1 MLVRDIVIDEV
12 INVTVPGN
20 REKALELMREK
31 NVSGVPVVKEGTN
44 KLVGILTRSDL
55 IENPDEEQIALIMS
69 RNIITATLDEDVK
82 KVAFKMLDNNI
93 RRVPVIDDD
102 GDLVGILTSFDL
114 VALAISEMN
123 IEDSVEE
130 YMIKNVPTT
139 WEQTPLNVAFEIMRF
154 FNSKS
159 IISLNNEGKMS
170 GILTETDFI
179 NESEVVSE
187 TSVHNSSVGTEGDK
201 WSWDSTTVLYVE
213 KNHLK
218 FSSKVVKDA
227 STSNVSTVNTKTKV
241 SDCANRMRLDNIEQI
256 PVINV
261 EGELVG
267 LIRANDLVKAL
278 IKGL

>member
-1 MLVRDIVIDEV
+1 MLVRDIMSDEV

-20 REKALELMREK
+20 REKALDLMREK

-69 RNIITATLDEDVK
+69 RNIITATLDDDVK
-82 KVAFKMLDNNI
+82 EIASKMLKNNI
-93 RRVPVIDDD
+93 RRVPVVDD
-102 GDLVGILTSFDL
+102 GDLIGILTSFDL

-123 IEDSVEE
+123 IEDPVEE
-130 YMIKNVPTT
+130 YMIKSIPTT

-154 FNSKS
+154 FNLKA

-213 KNHLK
+213 KNHLR
-218 FSSKVVKDA
+218 FSNKVVKDA
-227 STSNVSTVNTKTKV
+227 STINVSTVNTKTKV

-256 PVINV
+256 PVTGV

-267 LIRANDLVKAL
+267 LVRANDLIKAL
-278 IKGL
+278 IE

>member
-1 MLVRDIVIDEV
+1 MKVKDIMSDEV
-12 INVTVPGN
+12 FKVSVPGN
-20 REKALELMREK
+20 REKALDLMREK
-31 NVSGVPVVKEGTN
+31 NVSGVPVIKEGTN

-69 RNIITATLDEDVK
+69 RDIITASLNDEVED
-82 KVAFKMLDNNI
+82 VAFKMLENNI
-93 RRVPVIDDD
+93 RRVPVVVDDE
-102 GDLVGILTSFDL
+102 LLGILTSFDL

-123 IEDSVEE
+123 IEDPVEE
-130 YMIKNVPTT
+130 YMIKNIPTT

-154 FNSKS
+154 FDLKS

-213 KNHLK
+213 KNHLR
-218 FSSKVVKDA
+218 FSNKVVKDA
-227 STSNVSTVNTKTKV
+227 STINVSTANIKTKV

-256 PVINV
+256 PVTSV

-267 LIRANDLVKAL
+267 IVRANDLIKAL
-278 IKGL
+278 IN

>member
-1 MLVRDIVIDEV
+1 MLVKDIVADEV
-12 INVTVPGN
+12 IHVSVPGN

-31 NVSGVPVVKEGTN
+31 KVSGLPVTKEGTN

-69 RNIITATLDEDVK
+69 RDIISVNLDDDVSD
-82 KVAFKMLDNNI
+82 VASKMLDNNI
-93 RRVPVIDDD
+93 RRIPVIKN
-102 GDLVGILTSFDL
+102 GNLVGIITSFDL
-114 VALAISEMN
+114 VSLAISEMN
-123 IEDSVEE
+123 IEDPVENF
-130 YMIKNVPTT
+130 MIKTIPTT

-154 FNSKS
+154 FNLKS

-201 WSWDSTTVLYVE
+201 WSWDSTSVLYVE

-218 FSSKVVKDA
+218 FSEKLVKDV
-227 STSNVSTVNTKTKV
+227 SSLKVSTANTKTKV
-241 SDCANRMRLDNIEQI
+241 SDCAKKMRIDNIEQI
-256 PVINV
+256 PITGV

-267 LIRANDLVKAL
+267 LIRANDLIKAL
-278 IKGL
+278 IK

>member
-1 MLVRDIVIDEV
+1 MLVKDIMSDEV
-12 INVTVPGN
+12 INVAVPGN
-20 REKALELMREK
+20 REKALDLMREK
-31 NVSGVPVVKEGTN
+31 SVSGVPVVKEGTN

-69 RNIITATLDEDVK
+69 RDIVTATLNDDVK
-82 KVAFKMLDNNI
+82 EVASKMLENNI
-93 RRVPVIDDD
+93 RRVPVVD
-102 GDLVGILTSFDL
+102 GEDLVGIITSFDL

-123 IEDSVEE
+123 IEAPVEE
-130 YMIKNVPTT
+130 YMIRNIPTT
-139 WEQTPLNVAFEIMRF
+139 WDQTPLNVAFEIMSF
-154 FNSKS
+154 FDLKS

-213 KNHLK
+213 KNHLR
-218 FSSKVVKDA
+218 FSNKLVKDA
-227 STSNVSTVNTKTKV
+227 STINVSTANTKTKV

-256 PVINV
+256 PVTGV

-267 LIRANDLVKAL
+267 LVRANDLIKAL
-278 IKGL
+278 IK

>member
-1 MLVRDIVIDEV
+1 MLVRDIVSGDV
-12 INVTVPGN
+12 FNVTVPGN
-20 REKALELMREK
+20 REKALELMRER
-31 NVSGVPVVKEGTN
+31 NVSGVPVVKEGTK

-69 RNIITATLDEDVK
+69 RDIITATLDEDVK
-82 KVAFKMLDNNI
+82 DVAFKMLENNI
-93 RRVPVIDDD
+93 RRVPVVDD

-123 IEDSVEE
+123 IEDPVEE

-139 WEQTPLNVAFEIMRF
+139 WDQTPLNVAFETMRF

-159 IISLNNEGKMS
+159 IISLNNDGRMN

-218 FSSKVVKDA
+218 FSNKVVKDA
-227 STSNVSTVNTKTKV
+227 STANVFTANTKTKV
-241 SDCANRMRLDNIEQI
+241 SDCANKMRLDNIEQI

-278 IKGL
+278 IK